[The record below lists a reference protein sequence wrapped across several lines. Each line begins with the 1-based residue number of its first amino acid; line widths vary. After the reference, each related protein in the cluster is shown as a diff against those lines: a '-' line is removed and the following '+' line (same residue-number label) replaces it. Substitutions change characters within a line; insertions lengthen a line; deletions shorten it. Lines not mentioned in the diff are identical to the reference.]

1 MKIGYDKGSN
11 VISLEPRKMEEVY
24 PAINQ
29 VEAYWTALKG
39 DAPLP
44 RRSKIDP
51 RGIESALHNAFVLE
65 RLAPTV
71 ARFRLAGMHLAD
83 LMGMEVRGM
92 PMTALFLPDAR
103 VAAGAALDRAFA
115 GPSIV
120 TLILTGERGIGRGP
134 LDARMLLLP
143 LLDEKGKVTRVLG
156 ALQAKGQIG
165 RQPRRFAIA
174 ETRYVDIAGA
184 KGLPAVAEREPQP
197 GFAEPPQAVFRT
209 SPTRTRPALRL
220 VKNDD

>member
-134 LDARMLLLP
+134 LDARMVLLP
-143 LLDEKGKVTRVLG
+143 LLDEAGRVTRLLG
-156 ALQAKGQIG
+156 ALQAKGVIG
-165 RQPRRFAIA
+165 RPPRRFAILESRYEDCPGHYA
-174 ETRYVDIAGA
+174 KTDAPTRQSQP
-184 KGLPAVAEREPQP
+184 GLAEPQQAS
-197 GFAEPPQAVFRT
+197 FATEPK
-209 SPTRTRPALRL
+209 RPALRL
-220 VKNDD
+220 IRDES